1 MSDIEQEREAPTFTT
16 LIIDWHIPDNAQSR
30 YANNVLVQ
38 STLHEIIIS
47 FFEALPPPLVGMPA
61 ENAAKLREMESIR
74 ADLVARIIVAPDIL
88 PSIFS
93 ALQPALKKY
102 HHKYLLLKQTE

>member
-16 LIIDWHIPDNAQSR
+16 LPIDWHIPDNAQSR

-88 PSIFS
+88 PSIIS
-93 ALQPALKKY
+93 ALQTGLEKYQEGYSSLKAS
-102 HHKYLLLKQTE
+102 E